1 MFGLLI
7 DTGIGVAVVAAGVV
21 TFRLWKAKKTITGAA
36 VVAGTEALIKSTAAE
51 VSPAVEALIAKLV
64 AEAVAKA
71 LAPKA

>member
-1 MFGLLI
+1 MFSLI
-7 DTGIGVAVVAAGVV
+7 HLALTAVLVAAGVV
-21 TFRLWKAKKTITGAA
+21 AFRLWKNHQAVTGAA
-36 VVAGTEALIKSTAAE
+36 VVAGTETLIKDAAAQ